1 MITAQ
6 DIQEKTFEKAFNGY
20 NMGQVDEFL
29 DEMAAEITAMAKENA
44 ALKGKMR
51 VLVEKVE
58 EYRQTEDSMRLAL
71 LSAQKLSAQIESE
84 AREKADAVM
93 ADAQQVSDRLTR
105 AAREGIAN
113 EEAKLAEAKKV
124 TEKFFEHMRT
134 VCEKQIAFYEKLS
147 GMQLVG
153 GAEAEEA
160 PVTPIKSA
168 REKEMEDTVRSIETS
183 VEQAAMNVPEEPITV
198 DTELPEEEEEPTRLF
213 GAEEQSLKKKRSYD
227 EFRFD
232 DI

>member
-29 DEMAAEITAMAKENA
+29 DEMAAEISAMAKENA

-71 LSAQKLSAQIESE
+71 LSAQKMGAQIESE
-84 AREKADAVM
+84 AREKADAM
-93 ADAQQVSDRLTR
+93 ISEARDTAERLTR
-105 AAREGIAN
+105 QAADGIAN
-113 EEAKLAEAKKV
+113 EEAKLEEAQKV

-147 GMQLVG
+147 TMQLVG
-153 GAEAEEA
+153 GEEYVEAPAPKSTREQEVEEA
-160 PVTPIKSA
+160 VK
-168 REKEMEDTVRSIETS
+168 SIETS
-183 VEQAAMNVPEEPITV
+183 VEQAAMNEPEEKLTV

-213 GAEEQSLKKKRSYD
+213 PVEGQAKKRSYD
-227 EFRFD
+227 DFRFD

>member
-153 GAEAEEA
+153 GSEAEEA

-183 VEQAAMNVPEEPITV
+183 VEQAAMKVPEEPITV

-213 GAEEQSLKKKRSYD
+213 GAEEQALKKKRSYD

>member
-93 ADAQQVSDRLTR
+93 AEAQQASDRLTR

-134 VCEKQIAFYEKLS
+134 VCEKQIAFYEKL
-147 GMQLVG
+147 GEMQLVG
-153 GAEAEEA
+153 DGEAEEV
-160 PVTPIKSA
+160 PVVPIKSA
-168 REKEMEDTVRSIETS
+168 REQEVEDTVRSIETS
-183 VEQAAMNVPEEPITV
+183 VEQAAMNAPEETLAV

-213 GAEEQSLKKKRSYD
+213 GAEEQARKKKRSYD